1 MTFGSTWA
9 YMAAVHNLLHVF
21 VNVTEQDM
29 DFGPRNI

>member
-1 MTFGSTWA
+1 
-9 YMAAVHNLLHVF
+9 MAAVHNLLHVF